1 MTELDGKRV
10 SQAIHVA
17 ATLGI
22 ADLLKEGARSS
33 NDLAAATNSHPG
45 TLYRLLHAL
54 AAAGLFHE
62 HGDKSFSVSPLG
74 ECLYSDAEQPV
85 EPFATFV
92 GRPHQWQAWGAL
104 LHSVRTGENAYLH
117 VHGVSLWEY
126 LTEHTEEARLFNRG
140 MTGNSQ
146 GLAEAITP
154 AYDFSAFGRV
164 VDVGGGQGAILARIL
179 AAHGTMRGIL
189 FDQPDVVAQAGPILE
204 AAGVAD
210 RCDMAGGNFFE
221 TVPMGGDAYILKRIL
236 HDFDDVASLAI
247 LKVCRQVIRPD
258 GKLLIMERIV
268 APPNEGLE
276 TKISDLNML
285 VSPGGQERTADEF
298 AALLATAAFRLNRI
312 VEVNSLLSVVEAA
325 PTHMP

>member
-126 LTEHTEEARLFNRG
+126 LTEHPEEARLFNRG

-146 GLAEAITP
+146 GLADGYHGGIR
-154 AYDFSAFGRV
+154 FFGLW
-164 VDVGGGQGAILARIL
+164 QS
-179 AAHGTMRGIL
+179 RGR
-189 FDQPDVVAQAGPILE
+189 GR
-204 AAGVAD
+204 GS
-210 RCDMAGGNFFE
+210 RCDTCQDSCGTWDHAWDP
-221 TVPMGGDAYILKRIL
+221 V
-236 HDFDDVASLAI
+236 
-247 LKVCRQVIRPD
+247 
-258 GKLLIMERIV
+258 
-268 APPNEGLE
+268 
-276 TKISDLNML
+276 
-285 VSPGGQERTADEF
+285 
-298 AALLATAAFRLNRI
+298 
-312 VEVNSLLSVVEAA
+312 
-325 PTHMP
+325 